1 MRGDPGLVGR
11 PGGGGRCR
19 RKAERVRGGRR
30 RKPGKARGNG
40 RGGPAPTRIVVSTNT
55 PSGGARISGD
65 AGLPPLVTKG
75 PRGAVTAPV
84 DVDPAAAVSS
94 VEFRVLGP
102 LEAVERAQPLRLGG
116 PKQRAVLAMLLLH
129 ANEVVTADALVEA
142 VWGEEPPTNARQTL
156 QVYAANLRKVLNK
169 NASDGAEHLSLR
181 RGGYSVQARPDE
193 LD

>member
-1 MRGDPGLVGR
+1 M
-11 PGGGGRCR
+11 
-19 RKAERVRGGRR
+19 
-30 RKPGKARGNG
+30 
-40 RGGPAPTRIVVSTNT
+40 
-55 PSGGARISGD
+55 
-65 AGLPPLVTKG
+65 
-75 PRGAVTAPV
+75 
-84 DVDPAAAVSS
+84 
-94 VEFRVLGP
+94 EFRVLGS
-102 LEAVERAQPLRLGG
+102 LEAVDGAQPLRLGG

-193 LD
+193 LDLDVFRQRAETGRAAHATDPRRAGSRRRRQPAQSPTARRCASPASDSEVASESALEAGASDGSTVCSPSTWPDVQASG